1 MAQVSGITGRLTII
15 LLVSFYLNSCHGLKQ
30 RRQTPEGDETFRF
43 CGNEHFPGLCFTA
56 EKAAKHNCLSLEEDF
71 NCPDETLCCNLPGG
85 KSSQEDEREAAETL
99 LAKRSL
105 TEDDTDFDPEEES
118 DENLETRV
126 RREDVEEKD
135 PNKISKKPGSRNGDR
150 APMSQDG
157 RKRGEAGTDSQSG
170 RRDNA
175 NQGKGRNGPRK
186 AANTNDAGSPSAK
199 DNKDSKKVSVKQQT
213 CKMTKICKRRSGTC
227 RTKCLSGETAKGKCR
242 GKGCMCCITAASCTS
257 TAQCKKAK
265 GKCAA
270 KCKKSERE
278 VPSGCTGDASCLCCG
293 KKCQPKP
300 GCTAAGGTCVEKE
313 ADCAGIFQ
321 LNGCKFGCHCC
332 APSK

>member
-1 MAQVSGITGRLTII
+1 METELPCLRMGENEGRPVQTVRVAEGTMRIRAKEGMALEKLPTQTTLDHHQQRITKT
-15 LLVSFYLNSCHGLKQ
+15 
-30 RRQTPEGDETFRF
+30 RRR
-43 CGNEHFPGLCFTA
+43 
-56 EKAAKHNCLSLEEDF
+56 CLSNNRPAD
-71 NCPDETLCCNLPGG
+71 
-85 KSSQEDEREAAETL
+85 
-99 LAKRSL
+99 
-105 TEDDTDFDPEEES
+105 
-118 DENLETRV
+118 
-126 RREDVEEKD
+126 
-135 PNKISKKPGSRNGDR
+135 
-150 APMSQDG
+150 
-157 RKRGEAGTDSQSG
+157 
-170 RRDNA
+170 
-175 NQGKGRNGPRK
+175 
-186 AANTNDAGSPSAK
+186 
-199 DNKDSKKVSVKQQT
+199 
-213 CKMTKICKRRSGTC
+213 TKICKRRSGTC

-332 APSK
+332 APIPPPTTMPPPTASSSTT